1 MQLTRIAND
10 QITVDIAALG
20 AEMQSIQTRDGRHWL
35 WHGDATYWTGRSPLL
50 FPVVGKAPNDTVT
63 VDGVPFQMSQH
74 GFARRSNFSL
84 MVEESDRCVYRLSAS
99 EASRAMYPFDFELD
113 VEHRVEGRA
122 VVVSATVTNRD
133 HKIMPFGIG
142 FHPAFAWPLPGAEG
156 EAHIVELDEG
166 GAPALHR
173 LSGGLV
179 DPKTLSSPFAAG
191 RLTLDHNLFADDA
204 MLFPEGA
211 GAGLVYGPAKGPSV
225 HFTWENLPNFA
236 LWTKPGAGFVC
247 LEPWHGTAAE
257 IGRSEE
263 LSERPY
269 SELLGPGA
277 TAHYSFRAELR
288 G

>member
-35 WHGDATYWTGRSPLL
+35 WHGDATYWTGRSPIL
-50 FPVVGKAPNDTVT
+50 FPIVGKAPNDPVR
-63 VDGVPFQMSQH
+63 VAGEHFQMSQH
-74 GFARRSNFSL
+74 GFARRSNFAL
-84 MVEESDRCVYRLSAS
+84 VVEESDRCVYRLNAS

-133 HKIMPFGIG
+133 HRVMPFGIG

-156 EAHIVELDEG
+156 QAHRIDLDEG
-166 GAPALHR
+166 GAPGLHR

-179 DPKTLSSPFAAG
+179 VPEALPSPFVDG
-191 RLTLDHNLFADDA
+191 VLTLDHSPFEKDA

-211 GAGLVYGPAKGPSV
+211 GAGLRYGPQKGPSV

-236 LWTKPGAGFVC
+236 LWTKPGAGFIC

-257 IGRSEE
+257 VGGSDD
-263 LSERPY
+263 LAERPY

-277 TAHYSFRAELR
+277 VAQYSFKAELR